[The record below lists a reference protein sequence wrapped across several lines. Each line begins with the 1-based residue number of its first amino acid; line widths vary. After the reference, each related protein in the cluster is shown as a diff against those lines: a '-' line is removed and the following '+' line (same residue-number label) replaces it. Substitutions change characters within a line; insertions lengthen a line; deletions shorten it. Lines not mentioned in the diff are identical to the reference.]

1 MLKATVFSAADLD
14 GRGRAEVFH
23 FSQDTVS
30 VGRSSVNDLCVPNP
44 HISKHH
50 GEIRRSKGTYRYK
63 DQGSTN
69 GSIIRRKGKEIHLS
83 TKTIAEYELKDG
95 DEILLGIDP
104 GMVVIKLEIQP
115 QPEGGEQVAAGES
128 TIVKT
133 FPLQQMDVLGESVLR
148 DSRAIDALYRFIQSI
163 QPANRPDEICQ
174 IGAEAVLEVFEKASH
189 VVILKADP
197 EEDAYLPV
205 ATRGRQADDP
215 NHLIPVSQSI
225 IQRVVRAGESILFEN
240 AMEEFQD
247 SKSIAESR
255 VLSGVCCPLWHRG
268 ELAGVLQV
276 TSREATGLFDQRDL
290 EILTL
295 AGNQLAMKLQTVE
308 LVDSLVKA
316 EEMLRIE
323 NENLEDRVRERTQAL
338 EETLQSLKNTQVQL
352 VHSEKMASLGTLVA
366 GVAHELNNPISF
378 IYDNLGFLEK
388 YVKALLSMIDQY
400 EGVPL
405 GKGVR
410 AQIDRIK
417 EELNLEFV
425 RTDLDK
431 LQENFR
437 EGAERTKRI
446 VTDLRTFSRLD
457 EAERK
462 MVDLHEGLESTLAL
476 LTNKLKNVV
485 RVHRRYGDLPQVECY
500 PGQLNQVFVNLL
512 TNAADAIAGEGDM
525 WITTEYHEAED
536 CVRIKIEDN
545 GQGIPEEDIPKLF
558 DPFFTTKDVG
568 RGTGLGLSVSY
579 GIVERHEGRIEVES
593 EVGKGSAFTVVLP
606 VRMQE
611 DGEAP

>member
-1 MLKATVFSAADLD
+1 MRRT
-14 GRGRAEVFH
+14 
-23 FSQDTVS
+23 
-30 VGRSSVNDLCVPNP
+30 
-44 HISKHH
+44 
-50 GEIRRSKGTYRYK
+50 GEHK
-63 DQGSTN
+63 
-69 GSIIRRKGKEIHLS
+69 IIRTL
-83 TKTIAEYELKDG
+83 
-95 DEILLGIDP
+95 P
-104 GMVVIKLEIQP
+104 LEQI
-115 QPEGGEQVAAGES
+115 
-128 TIVKT
+128 
-133 FPLQQMDVLGESVLR
+133 DVLGESVLR

-189 VVILKADP
+189 VVILRADP
-197 EEDAYLPV
+197 KEHAYLPV
-205 ATRGRQADDP
+205 AARGRDGDDP
-215 NHLIPVSQSI
+215 KHSIPVSQSI
-225 IQRVVRAGESILFEN
+225 IQRVVSVGESILFEN
-240 AMEEFQD
+240 ALEKLQD
-247 SKSIAESR
+247 AKSIAESH
-255 VLSGVCCPLWHRG
+255 VLSGICCPLWHRG
-268 ELAGVLQV
+268 KVAGVLQI
-276 TSREATGLFDQRDL
+276 TSKEATGLFDQRDL

-295 AGNQLAMKLQTVE
+295 ACNQLAMKLQAGE
-308 LVDSLVKA
+308 LVDSLVQS
-316 EEMLRIE
+316 
-323 NENLEDRVRERTQAL
+323 LEDTR
-338 EETLQSLKNTQVQL
+338 VQL

-378 IYDNLGFLEK
+378 IYDNLGFLEQ
-388 YVKALLSMIDQY
+388 YVKALLSAIDQY

-405 GKGVR
+405 AEGAR
-410 AQIDRIK
+410 DQIDRIK
-417 EELNLEFV
+417 EELNLEFI
-425 RTDLDK
+425 RTDLGK

-462 MVDLHEGLESTLAL
+462 TVDLHEGLESTLAL

-485 RVHRRYGDLPQVECY
+485 KVHRQYGNLPRVECY

-525 WITTEYHEAED
+525 WITTNYDEAED
-536 CVRIKIEDN
+536 CVRIKVEDN
-545 GQGIPEEDIPKLF
+545 GKGIPEEDIPKLF

-579 GIVERHEGRIEVES
+579 GIVERHGGRIEVES

-606 VRMQE
+606 VRLQK